1 MPRDSH
7 RVASCPAA
15 SLHKDAPAM
24 RLRGLQVDYELALG
38 RLLNRQ
44 VRRLG
49 ALENR
54 RSVDAELPV
63 DIGNAHT
70 IAQQSAGDPGIS
82 MGSEPG

>member
-24 RLRGLQVDYELALG
+24 RLRGLQVDYELELG

-63 DIGNAHT
+63 DIGAHT